1 MQPPADPSP
10 EALSPVDT
18 RVRFSLRGIFMLTA
32 AAAAW
37 LAAVAPWFR
46 GWNWD
51 QRSAFLM
58 VWCSTAL
65 GAVSMAVFLY
75 SRRIRAQRRSGAV
88 RFRLPMPSTRYARL
102 FGLGARL
109 LAFGLTTAIGFY
121 QAIYPLSRAHGGT
134 WIFNLLAVENGAM
147 LALGAV
153 GAWWKTTH
161 LELCD
166 EGVLSGFGIQPWS
179 SIRGFRFGDGNPQ
192 RLVLQCR
199 WNAITVQVD
208 PSEKPVIEQYLA
220 KRLATNSRPQ
230 S

>member
-1 MQPPADPSP
+1 MQPPANSP
-10 EALSPVDT
+10 PDALAPVDT
-18 RVRFSLRGIFMLTA
+18 RVRFSLRGVFMLTA

-37 LAAVAPWFR
+37 LAAVSPWFR
-46 GWNWD
+46 GWSGD
-51 QRSAFLM
+51 QRGVFLM

-88 RFRLPMPSTRYARL
+88 RFRLPMPITRYAWL
-102 FGLGARL
+102 FGLGAVL
-109 LAFGLTTAIGFY
+109 LAFSLSTAIAFY
-121 QAIYPLSRAHGGT
+121 QATYPPARASGGSWIY
-134 WIFNLLAVENGAM
+134 NLLAVENGAI
-147 LALGAV
+147 LAMGGLGM
-153 GAWWKTTH
+153 WWKTTRF
-161 LELCD
+161 ELCD

-199 WNAITVQVD
+199 WNAITVQLD
-208 PSEKPVIEQYLA
+208 PSDRPAVAQYLA
-220 KRLATNSRPQ
+220 ERLATNSRPQ